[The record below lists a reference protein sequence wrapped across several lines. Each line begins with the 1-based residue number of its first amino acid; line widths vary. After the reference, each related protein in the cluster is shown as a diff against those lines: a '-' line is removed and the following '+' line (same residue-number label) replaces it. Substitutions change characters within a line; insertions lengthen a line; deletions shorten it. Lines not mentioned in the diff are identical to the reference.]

1 VGAKL
6 DSEESIKADQVH
18 YLQWFK
24 QMITILSMMQISVDM
39 LDELDDDELDD
50 EEEDDNENV
59 KAELMKR
66 ERGS

>member
-1 VGAKL
+1 
-6 DSEESIKADQVH
+6 
-18 YLQWFK
+18 
-24 QMITILSMMQISVDM
+24 MITILSMMQTSVDM

-50 EEEDDNENV
+50 EEDDNEHV

>member
-1 VGAKL
+1 
-6 DSEESIKADQVH
+6 
-18 YLQWFK
+18 
-24 QMITILSMMQISVDM
+24 MITILSMMQISVDM